1 MVCCHQIEDVASA
14 VCSYTLKRLISQ
26 CQLFQLRLLC
36 YVSVVVGWDV
46 DVDDALNE
54 SPADDVRMTDD
65 KIVSQW
71 REVSADERSKMCEQF
86 DEVLRPFGL
95 ETSLVVVKRAN

>member
-36 YVSVVVGWDV
+36 YVSAVV
-46 DVDDALNE
+46 DVDAALNE

-71 REVSADERSKMCEQF
+71 IEVSADERSKMCEQF